1 MNYPGKSLF
10 GSGLK
15 GKANVLVFLKKNQKK
30 VILFCFLYVY
40 IYEGLIMVC
49 PNCSGDYIDGVKIC
63 VACHVLLVNFITYFS
78 RNEAAAGKNLLER
91 FGVDAIVSMDEI
103 RGVRLWIHK
112 EDAHKAVKI
121 FQENTLAKKK

>member
-1 MNYPGKSLF
+1 
-10 GSGLK
+10 
-15 GKANVLVFLKKNQKK
+15 
-30 VILFCFLYVY
+30 
-40 IYEGLIMVC
+40 MVC

-63 VACHVLLVNFITYFS
+63 VACHVLLVKDPSSEPINGNDRLVHFITYFS